1 MFMINVFKDLLS
13 PSKKTEAAKDNMEE
27 LLFRRPGIDGVP
39 IVFTSTSTALAGKDK
54 EKVTCLLH
62 STIIAE

>member
-13 PSKKTEAAKDNMEE
+13 PSKKTVAKDNMEE
-27 LLFRRPGIDGVP
+27 LLFRRPGTDGVP
-39 IVFTSTSTALAGKDK
+39 IVFTSTSTALVGKDK
-54 EKVTCLLH
+54 EKVTCVSH